1 MRLLIYTVLIVFGIG
16 FGGFVMTNLD
26 STVDITVGS
35 TRHEGVSTI
44 WVVAAS
50 IVVGFVL
57 TGLIAIVEGA
67 RTRLE
72 NLRLRREMRKM
83 ENEINYLRTLPKAPG
98 KPEPDA
104 LEVPEP
110 DTGVAAR
117 REEADSH
124 VPMAPVY
131 EMDDDDVPPDPD
143 DDLYTGG
150 RAV

>member
-1 MRLLIYTVLIVFGIG
+1 MRLLIYSVLIVFGIG

-35 TRHEGVSTI
+35 TKHAGMSTI

-50 IVVGFVL
+50 VAVGVVL
-57 TGLIAIVEGA
+57 TGVIGIVEGA

-83 ENEINYLRTLPKAPG
+83 ENEINYLRTLPKG
-98 KPEPDA
+98 QGRPEPDA
-104 LEVPEP
+104 LDVPEP
-110 DTGVAAR
+110 DVGAPVR
-117 REEADSH
+117 REETASH

-131 EMDDDDVPPDPD
+131 EMDDEDVPPDPD
-143 DDLYTGG
+143 DDFYTGG